1 MNFFD
6 RVTTWRINYVMKSF
20 IKDAC
25 DLTYVDANNQ
35 ERKKAISLTKCAE
48 FFALTP
54 SYEYPVEKFP
64 LVEIG
69 YNLGQLECETLKLF
83 RKHWSK
89 KYPFVKGFAN
99 VTLAILHEL
108 GHWETHDEVRK
119 YYSWDDRVEAMEKI
133 GKKVSLKE
141 MTLAEANDKYFDF
154 FDEACATEWAMMW
167 LSDPNNRKIAKRFEK
182 KFFALFNS

>member
-1 MNFFD
+1 MKFSD
-6 RVTTWRINYVMKSF
+6 GITTLRINYVMKSF

-25 DLTYVDANNQ
+25 DLTYIDVNNQ

-89 KYPFVKGFAN
+89 KYPFVKGFSN

-119 YYSWDDRVEAMEKI
+119 YYSWDDRVEAMEEI
-133 GKKVSLKE
+133 GKKVSRKE

-167 LSDPNNRKIAKRFEK
+167 LSDPDNRKIAKRFEK